1 MQHLKFV
8 GYDRTCDLHPFLV
21 GLQRK
26 GVRVDILLQN
36 TKFLVDNFHCLKP
49 SEKCSMPLDNPECK
63 YHTDLDTFKEVH
75 ETQNA
80 LNKLT
85 TGLADTST
93 VALEA
98 NCKCGGHVLPREVCC
113 TSFCAGGDFFKSVH

>member
-1 MQHLKFV
+1 MTFGRCLENLQHLKFV

-93 VALEA
+93 VA
-98 NCKCGGHVLPREVCC
+98 
-113 TSFCAGGDFFKSVH
+113 